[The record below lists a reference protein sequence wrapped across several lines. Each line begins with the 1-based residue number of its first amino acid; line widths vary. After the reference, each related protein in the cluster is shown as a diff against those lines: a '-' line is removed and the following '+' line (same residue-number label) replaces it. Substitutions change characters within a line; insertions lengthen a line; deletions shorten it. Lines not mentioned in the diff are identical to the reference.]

1 MTDSNDKLTDAA
13 NSHLH
18 KANGWEIEHI
28 SFRIVGRVLVRFKG
42 HNSRRDRGL
51 GMTILEKLERQG
63 LIPNE

>member
-1 MTDSNDKLTDAA
+1 MPCERLDSKSRPRCFIRAK
-13 NSHLH
+13 S
-18 KANGWEIEHI
+18 
-28 SFRIVGRVLVRFKG
+28 GRVLFVCVLVRFKG